1 MILFVASVTIVIT
14 VSAFCS
20 LSEASLYAVR
30 IPFIRK
36 LVEQGSAAGRLL
48 LGFKQDI
55 QQPIAAILILN
66 TIANT
71 AGAAVAGAQARQLFG
86 QGALVWFTILF
97 TGTVLVFS
105 EILPKVV
112 GVTFNRVVAPAVS
125 MPLKAALGLLYPL
138 VWLTESVTGLVRG
151 QPQPIA
157 PEDEVQQFAQMSAEE
172 GSILPMEAELVSNV
186 LRLND
191 ILAKDILTPRV
202 VVFKLPA
209 DRTVGEVR
217 EQVSSLPIARIPVF
231 READP
236 ENWIGVVLLRDILR
250 CIAQDDFSVTL
261 DSLAKPLHFVPE
273 SARGHALL
281 TSFLVKRAHLFGVVD
296 EFGAVAGVITL
307 EDVLESLLGK
317 EIVDETDTTV
327 DLRDAARK
335 RREELLRGHSDDS

>member
-157 PEDEVQQFAQMSAEE
+157 PEDEVQQFARMSAEE